1 MLDPFVLVSFLGSFL
16 LFALEL
22 IAARLLLPFY
32 GGAASVWTTAMM
44 FFQGALFFAT
54 LYAQAAQRR
63 FPRPRAYARWHAA
76 LLALPVFFFPLA
88 VGAGDPWRLPVLQ
101 VCAALLLGVGA
112 PFFVLS
118 TTSPVIQRFAL
129 SRGLGEDEAYS
140 LYAASNAGALV
151 CLGAYPFLIE
161 PRLGLAAQVK
171 WWEALYVLYACLHWF
186 CLPGEAAEKSA
197 AAPAEKEDF
206 SSWVLLAA
214 GPSAALLAVTNLLS
228 LDLAAV
234 PLLWIAPLAAYL
246 LTLVLAFKRRPW
258 APRLGLVFV
267 FGAAG
272 WACLVLL
279 TVRFSAGVPEG
290 WHTIRRLWVVNKAF
304 FYMAALFVVAWL
316 CHRKLSESR
325 PGGGSLARFYAAS
338 ALGGWAGGLLIGVVM
353 PLAGRRL
360 AMPELDWAA
369 AGALSFGAL
378 LWRDSR
384 RPVQARGQAPGRAT
398 LAAFAVLGVAA
409 LAFYVSQ
416 SPAFAP
422 GLVEQRRDFYGYYR
436 VVDDGVMRRFYH
448 GNTMHGLAYDDPAR
462 EREPLLY
469 FHRGSPLGEV
479 FTLEK
484 NRLKSVAVLGLG
496 VGSTAAY
503 ARPGQGFVFYELD
516 PAVED
521 VARRRFHF
529 LDGGARVVTGDG
541 RLRLAAA
548 KEKYDL
554 IVVDVFT
561 GGAIP
566 VHLLTREALAVY
578 ESRLKP
584 GGLVLF
590 HVTNRFLNLRPVL
603 AALAQDGGW
612 SGLAKSTDPRGVDEQ
627 RYFSSWVLLGK
638 DAARLAPY
646 RAEGW
651 IELSSF
657 RNGRAPWTDD
667 HASVWSALE
676 G

>member
-1 MLDPFVLVSFLGSFL
+1 MPDPFVLVSFLGSFL

-22 IAARLLLPFY
+22 IAARLLLPAY

-63 FPRPRAYARWHAA
+63 FPSAKGYARWHAA
-76 LLALPVFFFPLA
+76 LLALPVVFFPLA
-88 VGAGDPWRLPVLQ
+88 ARDGGRSSSPVFE
-101 VCAALLLGVGA
+101 VCLALLAGVGV
-112 PFFVLS
+112 PFFTLS

-140 LYAASNAGALV
+140 LYSASNAGALL
-151 CLGAYPFLIE
+151 CLAAYPFLIE
-161 PRLGLAAQVK
+161 PRLGLAAQIRC
-171 WWEALYVLYACLHWF
+171 WEILYAVYACLHWF
-186 CLPGEAAEKSA
+186 CLPGDEAEKNGEASS
-197 AAPAEKEDF
+197 KDEDF
-206 SSWVLLAA
+206 VSWVMLAA

-234 PLLWIAPLAAYL
+234 PLLWIGPLAIYL

-258 APRLGLVFV
+258 APRLGLVFA
-267 FGAAG
+267 FGAAA
-272 WACLVLL
+272 WTALVLV

-290 WHTIRRLWVVNKAF
+290 WHVLRRLWVVNKSF
-304 FYMAALFVVAWL
+304 FYLAALFVVAWL

-325 PGGGSLARFYAAS
+325 PGGGSLARFYAAT
-338 ALGGWAGGLLIGVVM
+338 ALGGWAGGLLIGVAM
-353 PLAGRRL
+353 PLLGRRL
-360 AMPELDWAA
+360 AMPELDWAV
-369 AGALSFGAL
+369 AGVLSLGAL

-384 RPVQARGQAPGRAT
+384 KPVQARGQAPGRAT
-398 LAAFAVLGVAA
+398 LAAFGALGAAA

-422 GLVEQRRDFYGYYR
+422 GLLEQRRDFYGYYR
-436 VVDDGVMRRFYH
+436 VVDDGVLRRFYH

-462 EREPLLY
+462 AREPLLY

-479 FTLEK
+479 FAQETK
-484 NRLKSVAVLGLG
+484 KLKSVAVLGLG

-503 ARPGQGFVFYELD
+503 ARPGQAFTFYELD

-541 RLRLAAA
+541 RLRLAASA
-548 KEKYDL
+548 DRYDL

-578 ESRLKP
+578 ESRLAP
-584 GGLVLF
+584 DGVVLF

-603 AALAQDGGW
+603 AALARDGGW
-612 SGLAKSTDPRGVDEQ
+612 SGAAKSTDPRGADEQ
-627 RYFSSWVLLGK
+627 RYFSSWVLLAK
-638 DAARLAPY
+638 DAKRLAPY
-646 RAEGW
+646 AKEGW
-651 IELSSF
+651 TQLSSY
-657 RNGRAPWTDD
+657 GTGLAPWTDD
-667 HASVWSALE
+667 HASLLSALD